1 MNSLPKNNYI
11 RKTISISKEVD
22 TSIGE
27 LAEMEFGG
35 NASALIAHCVLQ
47 YLACRRC
54 RENAKGG
61 KKRKSS

>member
-35 NASALIAHCVLQ
+35 NASALIAHCGLQ
-47 YLACRRC
+47 YLTCRRC

>member
-11 RKTISISKEVD
+11 RKTISISR
-22 TSIGE
+22 E

-47 YLACRRC
+47 YLTCRRC